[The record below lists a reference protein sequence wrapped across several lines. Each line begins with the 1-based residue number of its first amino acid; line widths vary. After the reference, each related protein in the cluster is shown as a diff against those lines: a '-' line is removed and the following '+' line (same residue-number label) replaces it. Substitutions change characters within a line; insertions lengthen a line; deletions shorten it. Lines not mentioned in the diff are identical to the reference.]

1 MRDPHLTVLFNTNY
15 PEYLRRCLCEAG
27 QGLGVC
33 GEGGGGGGGKE
44 VEESSGI
51 WRPRRERNKN
61 RSMKTIFQSGVL
73 LNMEQTYFASR
84 SQTGLNLLLIISQQ
98 KREGKKL
105 QQKIKINLA
114 EISDWTNSKL
124 KEIISY
130 LDDLI
135 SVKKFS
141 TEF

>member
-1 MRDPHLTVLFNTNY
+1 
-15 PEYLRRCLCEAG
+15 
-27 QGLGVC
+27 
-33 GEGGGGGGGKE
+33 
-44 VEESSGI
+44 
-51 WRPRRERNKN
+51 
-61 RSMKTIFQSGVL
+61 
-73 LNMEQTYFASR
+73 ME
-84 SQTGLNLLLIISQQ
+84 
-98 KREGKKL
+98 KRL
-105 QQKIKINLA
+105 QQEIKINLA

>member
-1 MRDPHLTVLFNTNY
+1 
-15 PEYLRRCLCEAG
+15 
-27 QGLGVC
+27 
-33 GEGGGGGGGKE
+33 
-44 VEESSGI
+44 
-51 WRPRRERNKN
+51 
-61 RSMKTIFQSGVL
+61 
-73 LNMEQTYFASR
+73 MEQTYFASR
-84 SQTGLNLLLIISQQ
+84 SQTGLNLLLIISKQ

-105 QQKIKINLA
+105 QQEIKINLA